1 MKSKK
6 IEADVA
12 LIAWIALAHGLSH
25 FFQLVLPPLFPVL
38 VGALDTSY
46 AVLGGALAVFFTVS
60 GVAQTAA
67 GFLVDRF
74 GARRLLL
81 AGIALMALASLLF
94 AALPSVPML
103 YVTALIGGLG
113 NSVFHPADLAFLN
126 GRIAPRRLGYAFSM
140 HGLGGSLGWVL
151 APVCVLPLAQ
161 MYGWR
166 VAVAA
171 AGLIGVAVLILL
183 ATRAVLKSPAAPRSP
198 VHALG
203 SDMRLLLS
211 PPVLLG
217 FLFFA
222 LYAVGMMGFQTFA
235 AAASAQAYEI
245 SLLAAG
251 GALTAFLIGNSA
263 GVLTGGALA
272 SRTQRHGGIVVV
284 AMGFAAT
291 LAAVFAAGAVP
302 LAWLLPA
309 MTLLGFAVG
318 CVGPAR
324 DILIGAIAPRHA
336 RGKIYG
342 FVYSGLDVGGFVGP
356 LLYGMLLDRM
366 LGAWVYGIAAIF
378 LALSIPTLLGGAR
391 SNLHGHTGTL
401 SDA

>member
-1 MKSKK
+1 MKIKK
-6 IEADVA
+6 VEADVA
-12 LIAWIALAHGLSH
+12 LIAWIGLAHGLSH
-25 FFQLVLPPLFPVL
+25 FFQLVLPPLFPLL

-60 GVAQTAA
+60 GLAQTAA
-67 GFLVDRF
+67 GFLVDRL

-94 AALPSVPML
+94 AAVPSVPML

-113 NSVFHPADLAFLN
+113 NSVFHPADLALLN
-126 GRIAPRRLGYAFSM
+126 GRVAPRRLGYAFSM

-151 APVCVLPLAQ
+151 APVCVVPLAEV
-161 MYGWR
+161 YGWR

-171 AGLIGVAVLILL
+171 AGLIGVVVLALL
-183 ATRAVLKSPAAPRSP
+183 ATRAVLKSPAAPRP
-198 VHALG
+198 PAQALG
-203 SDMRLLLS
+203 SDVRLLLS
-211 PPVLLG
+211 QPVLLG

-235 AAASAQAYEI
+235 AAASAQAYDI

-251 GALTAFLIGNSA
+251 GALTAFLIGNSV
-263 GVLTGGALA
+263 GVVAGGALA
-272 SRTQRHGGIVVV
+272 ARTQRHGGIVAV

-291 LAAVFAAGAVP
+291 LAAAFAGGAVP
-302 LAWLLPA
+302 LGWLLPA
-309 MTLLGFAVG
+309 MAVLGFAIG

-324 DILIGAIAPRHA
+324 DILIGAIAPKHA
-336 RGKIYG
+336 RGKVYG
-342 FVYSGLDVGGFVGP
+342 FVYSGMDVGGFVGP
-356 LLYGMLLDRM
+356 LLYGMLLDRV
-366 LGAWVYGIAAIF
+366 LGTWVYGIAAVF

-391 SNLHGHTGTL
+391 SSLHTHTRVL
-401 SDA
+401 RDA